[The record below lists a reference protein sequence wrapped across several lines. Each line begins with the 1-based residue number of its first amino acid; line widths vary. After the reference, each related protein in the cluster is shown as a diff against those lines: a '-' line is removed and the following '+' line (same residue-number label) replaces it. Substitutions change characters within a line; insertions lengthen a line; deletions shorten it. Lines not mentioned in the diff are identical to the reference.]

1 MTKTVIEHVL
11 TRLSDLGITDI
22 FGVPGDYAFAVNDAI
37 CHDPNIRWVGCSN
50 ELNAGYAADGYA
62 RIKGVGAVCTTFGVG
77 ELSAINAIAGSYA
90 EHLPV
95 FHLVGMPNAS
105 TQAKRALMHH
115 TLGTG
120 AFDMFRKMAEPVAV
134 ASAVVTP
141 QNVAFET
148 ERLIYEAFY
157 HRRPVYMGFPGDLAL
172 LPVLTE
178 VGGFPRPAS
187 DPGALAMAADAI
199 LARIAGAKSACVLT
213 GMLVGRIGARVYLER
228 FLDASGLPFAT
239 MFMGKSVL
247 DERHPGYIGM
257 YDGALLNEDV
267 HAFVEGADLVLDV
280 GAPLT
285 DFNTGAFTAH
295 LDPARTITLSHHRV
309 EINGKTITGVEMD
322 ELLAAL
328 AGRVAHRDW
337 TRISPVSFAPAPG
350 EAGAAIDA
358 ASLYPRWTGFLRPND
373 IIMAETGTASMGLGF
388 ALLPKGAT
396 FHNQT
401 LWGSI
406 GWATPAAFGAAVA
419 APDRR
424 VVLFTGEGSHQMTAQ
439 EIGQF
444 GRLGLKPIVFVL
456 NNNGYLI
463 ERLLCKEP
471 EIEYNDLAQWRY
483 MELPRALGCDDWL
496 TFRVTTNGE
505 LDAALAAVSQSDRA
519 AYVEVVTETYAASDL
534 ALKLHEAVKTLY
546 R

>member
-1 MTKTVIEHVL
+1 
-11 TRLSDLGITDI
+11 
-22 FGVPGDYAFAVNDAI
+22 
-37 CHDPNIRWVGCSN
+37 
-50 ELNAGYAADGYA
+50 
-62 RIKGVGAVCTTFGVG
+62 
-77 ELSAINAIAGSYA
+77 
-90 EHLPV
+90 
-95 FHLVGMPNAS
+95 
-105 TQAKRALMHH
+105 
-115 TLGTG
+115 
-120 AFDMFRKMAEPVAV
+120 
-134 ASAVVTP
+134 
-141 QNVAFET
+141 
-148 ERLIYEAFY
+148 
-157 HRRPVYMGFPGDLAL
+157 
-172 LPVLTE
+172 
-178 VGGFPRPAS
+178 
-187 DPGALAMAADAI
+187 
-199 LARIAGAKSACVLT
+199 
-213 GMLVGRIGARVYLER
+213 VYLER

-257 YDGALLNEDV
+257 YDRALLNEDV
-267 HAFVEGADLVLDV
+267 HTFVEGADLVLDV

-424 VVLFTGEGSHQMTAQ
+424 VVLFTGEGSHQ
-439 EIGQF
+439 
-444 GRLGLKPIVFVL
+444 
-456 NNNGYLI
+456 
-463 ERLLCKEP
+463 
-471 EIEYNDLAQWRY
+471 
-483 MELPRALGCDDWL
+483 
-496 TFRVTTNGE
+496 
-505 LDAALAAVSQSDRA
+505 
-519 AYVEVVTETYAASDL
+519 
-534 ALKLHEAVKTLY
+534 
-546 R
+546 